1 MVIKEAVEIF
11 RTESQKLLC
20 DSTERDF
27 RSYSKAVYV
36 ISKALKDGYTLCKV
50 GEVMGKMEN
59 AKFDS
64 TEKFCCAFN
73 DGLSTAI
80 EILKEACK

>member
-1 MVIKEAVEIF
+1 MEIKEAVRIIKE
-11 RTESQKLLC
+11 TDESEMESLSNAILI
-20 DSTERDF
+20 E
-27 RSYSKAVYV
+27 KAETK
-36 ISKALKDGYTLCKV
+36 IMDCIKNGYTLCKAD
-50 GEVMGKMEN
+50 EAAEKMEN

-80 EILKEACK
+80 EILKEVCE